1 MNEGLI
7 PKRYAKA
14 LYKFAVERGADAG
27 LYRLMGNLSH
37 SFADNPALNRTIDN
51 PFVEDAKKVELLKT
65 AAHVDENVPATA
77 MKAVSEVDAEVFADF
92 LKLLVE
98 NRRLPLA
105 WAASRAYCDI
115 YRKEN
120 SIYRVKVVSA
130 KPLDKQEQQRLTK
143 FITAHLDGGTSEM
156 TFATD
161 PDIIGGFT
169 VDIDNER
176 LDASV
181 KNELKQLRLKLLK
194 QA

>member
-14 LYKFAVERGADAG
+14 LYKFACEKGAEQG
-27 LYRLMGNLSH
+27 LYRLMGTLSS
-37 SFADNPALNRTIDN
+37 SFVDNPTLDSVVAN
-51 PFVEDAKKVELLKT
+51 PFVGDAEKIGLLKT
-65 AAHVDENVPATA
+65 AAAVNLTATA
-77 MKAVSEVDAEVFADF
+77 DKVAVTDSNVTDAFADF
-92 LKLLVE
+92 LRLLS
-98 NRRLPLA
+98 NNKRLPM
-105 WAASRAYCDI
+105 ASAIARAYCDI

-120 SIYRVKVVSA
+120 RIYRVSVVSA
-130 KPLDKQEQQRLTK
+130 MPLGQQEQDRLSRL
-143 FITAHLDGGTSEM
+143 IESHLNGGKMEYNFSIDSEL
-156 TFATD
+156 
-161 PDIIGGFT
+161 IGGFT

>member
-120 SIYRVKVVSA
+120 SIYRVNIHLVSYVSTFHS
-130 KPLDKQEQQRLTK
+130 KPFHHRSTCMVCPPHSESQIAQ
-143 FITAHLDGGTSEM
+143 TSNRKAVLPSPLNSDLS
-156 TFATD
+156 TLFN
-161 PDIIGGFT
+161 P
-169 VDIDNER
+169 
-176 LDASV
+176 LCC
-181 KNELKQLRLKLLK
+181 
-194 QA
+194 